1 MTLRSLAKANNEAV
15 IALTAKCSFKIAYW
29 QKASVASVKKQPAI
43 NCLLHPVTLKKV
55 ESQISVWLFLQ
66 PKPHFQSSSKRDATP
81 STSSAAKPAP
91 ESGDRPLS
99 YAEFVVQ
106 SKKNPSAAS
115 PREGFSKLPGPEDV
129 VTNPEHSKSALVS
142 SATAKNCAKR
152 TDGESEVVQKSE
164 TSLEA
169 GTEQKEETC
178 QKSDPSLGLGPK
190 PVGSGSSIIV
200 SPRQVPN
207 KV

>member
-1 MTLRSLAKANNEAV
+1 M
-15 IALTAKCSFKIAYW
+15 
-29 QKASVASVKKQPAI
+29 
-43 NCLLHPVTLKKV
+43 
-55 ESQISVWLFLQ
+55 
-66 PKPHFQSSSKRDATP
+66 
-81 STSSAAKPAP
+81 
-91 ESGDRPLS
+91 S

-106 SKKNPSAAS
+106 SKKNLSAAP
-115 PREGFSKLPGPEDV
+115 PREGSSKLPGTEDV
-129 VTNPEHSKSALVS
+129 VANPEYSKSALVL
-142 SATAKNCAKR
+142 SAKTKNCAKR
-152 TDGESEVVQKSE
+152 TEGESEVVQKSE

-169 GTEQKEETC
+169 GTEQKEDSC